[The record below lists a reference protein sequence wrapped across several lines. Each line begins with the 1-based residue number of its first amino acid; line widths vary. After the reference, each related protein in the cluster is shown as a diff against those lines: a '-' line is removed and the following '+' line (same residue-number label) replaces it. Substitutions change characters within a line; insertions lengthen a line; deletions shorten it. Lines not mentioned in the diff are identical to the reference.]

1 MADLDSFVLSY
12 SSDDFVPQTARWGDQ
27 DVKVSKFDKELTSRW
42 DECMEKGVFRYDMQH
57 LDTRV
62 VPGPKAYI
70 AQLNSLRAT
79 ERRKPQTIMS
89 VSQSFNPD
97 LFNFTKVGTKEILF
111 SLQNTDDSAS
121 NGATVNGT
129 VDSAQ
134 EPERHIIIIN
144 VSPLEY
150 GHVLIVPQVNRC
162 YPQVLTETSI
172 KVGLESM
179 LLSSHRGFRIGFNS
193 LCAYASVNHL
203 HMHAYYLE
211 QQLLVEYCDVKSLG
225 HHVHELTIMPC
236 HGFAFQLHGTTVT
249 QIARLIHKVTNYF
262 YVNDIAHNL
271 FITRGTV
278 FGEPQSSTKRTIR
291 MYLWPRKKFIGTKVP
306 DEFNVAVIELAGH
319 LPIKDDSSFHSL
331 TEETADEIIAD
342 ASLPFEEYN
351 QIKTNVVEMAGQLDS
366 KTQ

>member
-1 MADLDSFVLSY
+1 MADKDSFVLAY
-12 SSDDFVPQTARWGDQ
+12 SSDDFVPQTKRWGDHA
-27 DVKVSKFDKELTSRW
+27 DKKSKFDRELTGRW
-42 DECMEKGVFRYDMQH
+42 DKCMENGVFRYDMQH

-62 VPGPKAYI
+62 IPGDKGYV

-89 VSQSFNPD
+89 VSQPFNPD
-97 LFNFTKVGTKEILF
+97 LFNFTKVHTKEILF
-111 SLQNTDDSAS
+111 RLLNTDDSTS
-121 NGATVNGT
+121 KEVTMNGT
-129 VDSAQ
+129 TDSAQ

-162 YPQVLTETSI
+162 YPQVLTETAV

-211 QQLLVEYCDVKSLG
+211 QQLLVEHCDVEPLG
-225 HHVHELTIMPC
+225 PHVHELTVMPC
-236 HGFAFQLHGTTVT
+236 HGFAFQLHGSTVT
-249 QIARLIHKVTNYF
+249 KISRLIHKITNYF
-262 YVNDIAHNL
+262 HNNDIAHNL

-278 FGEPQSSTKRTIR
+278 FGEPQSSTNRTIR

-319 LPIKDDSSFHSL
+319 LPIKDESSFQSL
-331 TEETADEIIAD
+331 TEETADHIISD
-342 ASLPFEEYN
+342 ASLPLEEYN
-351 QIKTNVVEMAGQLDS
+351 QIKTKVVEMAKQLDA